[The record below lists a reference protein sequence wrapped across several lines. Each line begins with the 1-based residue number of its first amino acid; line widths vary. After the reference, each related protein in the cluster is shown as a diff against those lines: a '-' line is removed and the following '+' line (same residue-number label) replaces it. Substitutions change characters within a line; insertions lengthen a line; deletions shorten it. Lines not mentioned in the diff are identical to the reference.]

1 MSIPVAAATD
11 LGPWWAQLLHGRAG
25 AAAPAEEASAP
36 AEAVEAATP
45 AQLEQAVGEVNAA
58 LQLRSVGLRFE
69 VDADTERLVVKVV
82 DRDSG
87 ELIRQIPSEE
97 ALRIA
102 RVLGRAPGLLMD
114 RSA

>member
-11 LGPWWAQLLHGRAG
+11 LGPGWAQLLPGRSG
-25 AAAPAEEASAP
+25 AAAPAEEANAP
-36 AEAVEAATP
+36 AEAVDAATP
-45 AQLEQAVGEVNAA
+45 AQLEQAVREANAS

-69 VDADTERLVVKVV
+69 VDRDTDKLIVKVV

-97 ALRIA
+97 AVRIA
-102 RVLGRAPGLLMD
+102 KVLGRVPGLLMD
-114 RSA
+114 RSV